1 MKSALLVTACLLGAH
16 AHLAV
21 ALDLIPGVWTDITP
35 PGVIM
40 TPASHVFCQ
49 GVTLDPVDP
58 LTIYL
63 CVCAYEVAKAGLF
76 KTTDGGAT
84 WTRIGQLDEPL
95 HVEIDPKDRQHLY
108 CVDGVRGN
116 TIGFWASH
124 DGGATWSMPP
134 GFKTATD
141 HPPSG
146 VGTSDLY
153 SIAVDPLD
161 FTHVLVSFHSPWEN
175 SRNCGVLESTDG
187 GASWTARQPP
197 SGSAGGYGMAI
208 FFLSD
213 PALKQGDAKTWLF
226 TAQQGG
232 FFRTTD
238 GGSTWTLVYPLQMTH
253 GGNQLYRTK
262 DGTLYAGAYQYPVRS
277 TDNGASWQPL
287 KVGLPYSWY
296 IGICGDG
303 THLYTGCTGEHQ
315 PVFTAPEADGQT
327 WKPLAGG
334 TRTFS
339 TDPFEMRF
347 DRVHHILYS
356 ATFGDGFFAIKVPD
370 AVDK

>member
-1 MKSALLVTACLLGAH
+1 MKAALLLTSSLLGAQ
-16 AHLAV
+16 AHTAA
-21 ALDLIPGVWTDITP
+21 ALDLTPHVWTDITP
-35 PGVIM
+35 PGVVM
-40 TPASHVFCQ
+40 TPATHVFCQ

-58 LTIYL
+58 RTIYL
-63 CVCAYEVAKAGLF
+63 CVCAYDVTKAGLF
-76 KTTDGGAT
+76 KTTDGGGT
-84 WTRIGQLDEPL
+84 WARVGQLDEPI

-108 CVDGVRGN
+108 CVDGVRGD
-116 TIGFWASH
+116 TIGFWESH

-141 HPPSG
+141 HPPTG

-161 FTHVLVSFHSPWEN
+161 FKHVLVSFHSPWAGT
-175 SRNCGVLESTDG
+175 RNCGVLESTDG
-187 GASWTARQPP
+187 GATWTARQPP
-197 SGSAGGYGMAI
+197 SGADGGYGMAI

-213 PALKQGDAKTWLF
+213 PATKQGDAKTWLF

-238 GGSTWTLVYPLQMTH
+238 GGATWTIAYPLQMTH

-277 TDNGASWQPL
+277 TDNGVSWQPL
-287 KVGLPYSWY
+287 KDGLPYSWY

-303 THLYTGCTGEHQ
+303 ANLYTGGTGEHQ
-315 PVFTAPEADGQT
+315 AVFTAPEADGQA
-327 WKPLAGG
+327 WKPLPGG
-334 TRTFS
+334 SRNFS
-339 TDPFEMRF
+339 TDPFEMRV
-347 DRVHHILYS
+347 DHVHHILYS
-356 ATFGDGFFAIKVPD
+356 ATFGDGFFAIKVPETGG
-370 AVDK
+370 K